1 MFNAFTNYDV
11 LNVVS
16 TQDSKL
22 KEWKQWYKDVYC
34 F

>member
-11 LNVVS
+11 LNAVS

-22 KEWKQWYKDVYC
+22 QEWMQWYKDVYC